1 MSDVMT
7 IPPTLPAELLTE
19 TDTLRRFL
27 LTQAGWRGV
36 WVQLETS
43 WQDARRYRDYP
54 HAVRE
59 QLGCA
64 MAAAVLLSATIK
76 FHGSL
81 ILQTQGDGLLSA
93 LSAQA
98 THRHEVRGWA
108 RFQTSPELEQ
118 PTAPQ
123 RLWGHGY
130 LVMTVDP
137 QHGESYQGIVQMD
150 HNGLAAAL
158 RHYFDQSEQLPTR
171 LWLFADAQR
180 AAGLLLQ
187 AMPERSARDDVLIEQ
202 LANTVTATEMLQL
215 PCESLL
221 YRLFAQETPV
231 RVFDAEAV
239 CFRCGCSHDKTQH
252 VLRSLGRAALLELL
266 DKHPVITVDCQFC
279 GRQYAF
285 DRVDVEQLL
294 QHPDTPSAY
303 SSTTSH

>member
-1 MSDVMT
+1 M
-7 IPPTLPAELLTE
+7 TLPQTQNLPCEALTE

-27 LTQAGWRGV
+27 LAQAGWRGV
-36 WVQLETS
+36 WVQLENS

-59 QLGCA
+59 QLGCS

-81 ILQTQGDGLLSA
+81 ILQFQGDGLLSA

-98 THRHEVRGWA
+98 TNRHEVRAWA
-108 RFQTSPELEQ
+108 RFAACPELDN
-118 PTAPQ
+118 PISLQ

-130 LVMTVDP
+130 LVITVDP
-137 QHGESYQGIVQMD
+137 SHGESYQGIVQMD
-150 HNGLAAAL
+150 QNGLAAAL

-171 LWLFADAQR
+171 LWLFADTLR

-187 AMPERSARDDVLIEQ
+187 AMPDQPARDEGLVEH
-202 LANTVTATEMLQL
+202 LANTVTASEMLQL
-215 PCESLL
+215 PCENLL

-231 RVFDAEAV
+231 QLFDAEPV
-239 CFRCGCSHDKTQH
+239 CFRCGCSQDKTQH

-266 DKHPVITVDCQFC
+266 DKQTMITVDCQFC

-294 QHPDTPSAY
+294 QNANAPSAY
-303 SSTTSH
+303 SSTTPH